1 MPPEL
6 AYYQKRLANT
16 TIGATTLRKQGA
28 AGVVAAAR
36 TFLRA
41 MHLDAVGSLP
51 TADAF
56 AAHLNQQT
64 DDLMKA
70 LPPAGSSFGA
80 ARKAINLFLGETY
93 YHRVVCQEF
102 GLERIALWLE
112 VPLDRMVAEFL
123 HKEAKAQGVVLPAW
137 LGIKWLTPE
146 DSRRYQE
153 FATVYAAGRGEGWLR
168 IHVDLVAWGR

>member
-1 MPPEL
+1 MPPDIQD
-6 AYYQKRLANT
+6 YQKRLANT

-41 MHLDAVGSLP
+41 MDLDAMGSLP

-56 AAHLNQQT
+56 AEHLNHQT
-64 DDLMKA
+64 DDLMKV
-70 LPPAGSSFGA
+70 LPAAGSSFGA

-102 GLERIALWLE
+102 GLERIAPWLE
-112 VPLDRMVAEFL
+112 VPLDRMVAEYL
-123 HKEAKAQGVVLPAW
+123 HKEAKARSVVLPTW
-137 LGIKWLTPE
+137 SGIKWLTPE
-146 DSRRYQE
+146 KSQRYQD
-153 FATVYAAGRGEGWLR
+153 FAALHAAGRGEGWLR